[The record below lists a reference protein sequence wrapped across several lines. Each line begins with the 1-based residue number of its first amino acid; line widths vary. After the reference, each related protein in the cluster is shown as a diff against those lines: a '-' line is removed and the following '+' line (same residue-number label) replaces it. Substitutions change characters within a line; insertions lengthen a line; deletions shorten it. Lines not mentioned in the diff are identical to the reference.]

1 MIKKVGMI
9 VRYNVLG
16 YLIGEGFRNVLK
28 NKKSTIASL
37 MIMCATMFVF
47 GIFFLIG
54 ENVQGV
60 MKQVEEQQA
69 MQVFINPDATEQ
81 QVTELGIKIRNV
93 PYVNQAEHVTKED
106 AFNTMKAWL
115 KDRQGV
121 LAGYAKSNPFKA
133 SYVVTLTDLT
143 KMGEVE
149 QTIKTFDNVASIT
162 LRDDTINKLLDLA
175 NGVRTVSAVILVL
188 LILISIFIIANT
200 IKLTVHARRKEISI
214 MKYVGATNGFI
225 RWPFMVEGIV
235 IGVVSALLS
244 VSLLGLSYN
253 YVVGQTVGFVEEIKI
268 SLLQFSDT
276 FNVLILIY
284 LILGIGIGTIGSAI
298 SMRKYLEV

>member
-1 MIKKVGMI
+1 MK
-9 VRYNVLG
+9 YSVLG

-81 QVTELGIKIRNV
+81 EIADMGNKIRSLQ
-93 PYVNQAEHVTKED
+93 YVNQAEYVTKED
-106 AFNTMKAWL
+106 ALNTVKSWF
-115 KDRQGV
+115 KDRQE
-121 LAGYAKSNPFKA
+121 LIEPYTKNNPFKA

-143 KMGEVE
+143 KINEVYS
-149 QTIKTFDNVASIT
+149 QVKDLDNIASVR
-162 LRDDTINKLLDLA
+162 LRDDTINKLIDIT
-175 NGVRTVSAVILVL
+175 NGVRTVSAVILIL
-188 LILISIFIIANT
+188 LILISVFIISNT

-225 RWPFMVEGIV
+225 RWPFMVEGII
-235 IGVVSALLS
+235 IGVTAALLS
-244 VSLLGLSYN
+244 VFFLGIAYN
-253 YVVGQTVGFVEEIKI
+253 YVIGQTVGMVEKIQI
-268 SLLQFSDT
+268 SLLQFSET
-276 FNVLILIY
+276 FNILIIIY
-284 LILGIGIGTIGSAI
+284 LVLGIGIGTIGSAI

>member
-1 MIKKVGMI
+1 M
-9 VRYNVLG
+9 RYNVLG
-16 YLIGEGFRNVLK
+16 YLIGEGLRNVFK
-28 NKKSTIASL
+28 NKKSTVASL

-54 ENVQGV
+54 ENVQTV

-69 MQVFINPDATEQ
+69 MQVFIDPDASEQ
-81 QVTELGIKIRNV
+81 EIAELGNKIKALS
-93 PYVNQAEHVTKED
+93 YVNQAEYVTKED
-106 AFNTMKAWL
+106 ALNTVKSWF
-115 KDRQGV
+115 KDNQSMIEP
-121 LAGYAKSNPFKA
+121 LAKNNPFKA

-143 KMGEVE
+143 KIGEVE
-149 QTIKTFDNVASIT
+149 SQVMTFDHVKSIT
-162 LRDDTINKLLDLA
+162 LRNDTINKLLDIA
-175 NGVRTVSAVILVL
+175 SGVRTASAVILVL
-188 LILISIFIIANT
+188 LILISIFIISNT

-235 IGVVSALLS
+235 IGVVAALLS
-244 VSLLGLSYN
+244 VFLLGIAYN
-253 YVVGQTVGFVEEIKI
+253 YVAGQATGMVETIQI

-276 FNVLILIY
+276 FNTLILTY
-284 LILGIGIGTIGSAI
+284 LVLGIGIGTIGSAI

>member
-1 MIKKVGMI
+1 MKYSI
-9 VRYNVLG
+9 LG

-54 ENVQGV
+54 ENVQEV
-60 MKQVEEQQA
+60 MRQVEEQQA
-69 MQVFINPDATEQ
+69 MQVFIKPDATEQ
-81 QVTELGIKIRNV
+81 EITELGIKIKGV
-93 PYVNQAEHVTKED
+93 QYVNQAEYVTKED
-106 AFNTMKAWL
+106 ALNTVKEWF
-115 KDRQGV
+115 KDKQNLIEP
-121 LAGYAKSNPFKA
+121 LAKNNPFKA

-143 KMGEVE
+143 KIDEVHS
-149 QTIKTFDNVASIT
+149 QISGLDNVYDIT
-162 LRDDTINKLLDLA
+162 LRDETINKLIDIA
-175 NGVRTVSAVILVL
+175 KGVRTISAIILIL
-188 LILISIFIIANT
+188 LILISVFIISNT

-225 RWPFMVEGIV
+225 RWPFMVEGII
-235 IGVVSALLS
+235 IGVVAALLS
-244 VSLLGLSYN
+244 VFLLGLAYN
-253 YVVGQTVGFVEEIKI
+253 YVAGQATGMVENIQI

-276 FNVLILIY
+276 FGILVLIY
-284 LILGIGIGTIGSAI
+284 LLIGIGIGTIGSAI